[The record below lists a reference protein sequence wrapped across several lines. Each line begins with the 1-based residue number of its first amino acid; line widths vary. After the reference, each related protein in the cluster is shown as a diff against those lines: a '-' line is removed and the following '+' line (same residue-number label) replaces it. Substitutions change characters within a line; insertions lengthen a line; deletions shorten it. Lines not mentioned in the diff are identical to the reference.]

1 MKIKYITLY
10 EFIIYI
16 IMFLNLGF
24 LNLFGSFEYTSM
36 LISTVLAISVFFLY
50 VFQPLKNKIP
60 SSWFQIYIIL
70 VIIIFFFHI
79 FRLKKINISSMS
91 LLSVINNY
99 EGIFLLL
106 LTFPI
111 YEVLQSNDTKVFF
124 RNLAI
129 LGYLALFIRFI
140 VWGMYNFTGGNPAP
154 YLLHGLDWRRS
165 ILGHDFIRIAG
176 TFLDIYTFLY
186 SLKNFFYGVRHH
198 GHKVMP
204 FLGTLFLFL
213 YSIFVSQYRMVSL
226 AFFMVFFLLLFK
238 EIYKS
243 NNRVISVLLFVVL
256 VGIGLIITRNLI
268 TDFISSFS
276 TTAINGSSTSTRL
289 KGLPFLE
296 AEWKNINIWT
306 GIGFTN
312 DNMEYM
318 NMTYWLSDYGFLAN
332 LFQFGII
339 GMVVYLIPF
348 INGCCQSIFFF
359 FKEKGFYVIGF
370 TIYLLVTSTTFNPM
384 RNQYITILPLYI
396 AFMLNLSESYREKNE

>member
-10 EFIIYI
+10 EYIIYI

-24 LNLFGSFEYTSM
+24 LNLIGSFEYTAM
-36 LISTVLAISVFFLY
+36 FMSTILSISVFILY
-50 VFQPLKNKIP
+50 IFQPLKNRIP
-60 SSWFQIYIIL
+60 SGWCQTYIVL
-70 VIIIFFFHI
+70 VIIIFFFHT

-91 LLSVINNY
+91 VLSAINNY

-106 LTFPI
+106 LIFPL
-111 YEVLQSNDTKVFF
+111 YEIFRSIDTKTFF

-129 LGYLALFIRFI
+129 LGYLALFIRFVI
-140 VWGMYNFTGGNPAP
+140 WGMYNFSEGNPAP
-154 YLLHGLDWRRS
+154 YLLHGLNWRRT

-176 TFLDIYTFLY
+176 TFLDIYPFLY

-198 GHKVMP
+198 KRKIVP
-204 FLGTLFLFL
+204 FIGILFIFL
-213 YSIFVSQYRMVSL
+213 YSVFVSQYRMVSL
-226 AFFMVFFLLLFK
+226 AFLMVFFILLFK
-238 EIYKS
+238 ETCKS
-243 NNRVISVLLFVVL
+243 NGRVVSVLLLTILVV
-256 VGIGLIITRNLI
+256 IGLIISRNLI
-268 TDFISSFS
+268 TDFIGSFS
-276 TTAINGSSTSTRL
+276 TTAINGSSTSTRI

-296 AEWKNINIWT
+296 SEWKSINIWT

-339 GMVVYLIPF
+339 GVVVYLIPF
-348 INGCCQSIFFF
+348 INGCRQSIFFF
-359 FKEKGFYVIGF
+359 LKDKGFYVIGF

-396 AFMLNLSESYREKNE
+396 AFMLNLAESDRERK

>member
-1 MKIKYITLY
+1 MKIKYVTLY

-60 SSWFQIYIIL
+60 SSWCQIYIIL
-70 VIIIFFFHI
+70 VIIIFFFHF

-106 LTFPI
+106 LTFPL
-111 YEVLQSNDTKVFF
+111 YEILRSNNTRSFF
-124 RNLAI
+124 RSLAI

-140 VWGMYNFTGGNPAP
+140 VWGMYNFSGGNPAP

-165 ILGHDFIRIAG
+165 ILGHEFIRIAG

-198 GHKVMP
+198 EHKVVP
-204 FLGTLFLFL
+204 FIGMLFIFL
-213 YSIFVSQYRMVSL
+213 YSVFVSQYRMVSL
-226 AFFMVFFLLLFK
+226 AFLMVFFILLFK
-238 EIYKS
+238 ETYKS
-243 NNRVISVLLFVVL
+243 NNRVISVLLFTIL
-256 VGIGLIITRNLI
+256 VAIGLIISRNLI

-276 TTAINGSSTSTRL
+276 ATAINGSSTSTRL

-318 NMTYWLSDYGFLAN
+318 NITYWLSDYGFLAN

-339 GMVVYLIPF
+339 GMVIYLIPF

-359 FKEKGFYVIGF
+359 LKDKGFYVIGF

-396 AFMLNLSESYREKNE
+396 AFMLNLAESYREKNE